1 MPAIVLFALF
11 FILVAARVPIAMTM
25 GISTAVSFVVGNYT
39 NSLFVIPQQI
49 VEGVDS
55 APLLAIPFFILAGL
69 MMNST
74 GLTDKIFDFCMA
86 LIGHVRGGL
95 AQVVVVASMIFAGI
109 SGTAV
114 ADCAGLGVIQVKAMT
129 DRGYKRDFSAAITLA
144 ASVVGPIIPPSVP
157 FVIYSYLAGTSV
169 ARMFLGGVLPG
180 VAIGIILMIFN
191 YVLSFRHNFPREK
204 RVPLKEILRRA
215 VHAIFAL
222 VAPVLIMGS
231 ILTGIVTATEAGVL
245 AATYTLILGL
255 AYRTLTWKKIWDVF
269 YESMIVSALI
279 MFIIGFSTAMGWLLA
294 IEDVPTLIANG
305 LLSLTNDRNMF
316 LFLLIIFMLIIG
328 CLVEGIPAMM
338 ITLPLLLPLADH
350 FGINR
355 IHFGLIVVYGIL
367 IGIATPPVGIG
378 LYIMVGVA
386 NISFEQITRAVAPY
400 LIPLIIALF
409 VITYWPDLTVWLP
422 TLILGAE

>member
-1 MPAIVLFALF
+1 VPAIILFAFF

-25 GISTAVSFVVGNYT
+25 GISTAISFVAGHYT
-39 NSLFVIPQQI
+39 NSFFVIPQQI

-95 AQVVVVASMIFAGI
+95 AQVVVVASMIFAGV

-129 DRGYKRDFSAAITLA
+129 DRGYTRDFSAAITLA

-191 YVLSFRHNFPREK
+191 YILSFRHNFPREK

-215 VHAIFAL
+215 VHAVFAL

-231 ILTGIVTATEAGVL
+231 ILTGFVTATEAGVL
-245 AATYTLILGL
+245 AAAYTLVLGL

-294 IEDVPTLIANG
+294 IEDVPSLIANG
-305 LLSLTNDRNMF
+305 LLSLTNDRNVF

-355 IHFGLIVVYGIL
+355 VHFGLIVVYGIL

-386 NISFEQITRAVAPY
+386 GVSFEQITKAVAPY

>member
-1 MPAIVLFALF
+1 MF
-11 FILVAARVPIAMTM
+11 
-25 GISTAVSFVVGNYT
+25 
-39 NSLFVIPQQI
+39 
-49 VEGVDS
+49 
-55 APLLAIPFFILAGL
+55 LAG
-69 MMNST
+69 
-74 GLTDKIFDFCMA
+74 I
-86 LIGHVRGGL
+86 VP
-95 AQVVVVASMIFAGI
+95 GI
-109 SGTAV
+109 
-114 ADCAGLGVIQVKAMT
+114 
-129 DRGYKRDFSAAITLA
+129 
-144 ASVVGPIIPPSVP
+144 
-157 FVIYSYLAGTSV
+157 
-169 ARMFLGGVLPG
+169 
-180 VAIGIILMIFN
+180 AIGIILMIFN
-191 YVLSFRHNFPREK
+191 YILSFRHNFPREK
-204 RVPLKEILRRA
+204 RVPVKVVLRRA
-215 VHAIFAL
+215 IHAIFAL

-231 ILTGIVTATEAGVL
+231 ILTGMVTATEAGVL
-245 AATYTLILGL
+245 AAAYCLVLGL
-255 AYRTLTWKKIWDVF
+255 AYRTLTWKKLWDVF

-279 MFIIGFSTAMGWLLA
+279 MFIIGFSTVMGWLLA

-305 LLSLTNDRNMF
+305 LLSLTNDRNVF

-355 IHFGLIVVYGIL
+355 VHFGLIVVYGIL

-400 LIPLIIALF
+400 LIPLVIALF

>member
-1 MPAIVLFALF
+1 
-11 FILVAARVPIAMTM
+11 
-25 GISTAVSFVVGNYT
+25 
-39 NSLFVIPQQI
+39 
-49 VEGVDS
+49 
-55 APLLAIPFFILAGL
+55 
-69 MMNST
+69 
-74 GLTDKIFDFCMA
+74 
-86 LIGHVRGGL
+86 
-95 AQVVVVASMIFAGI
+95 MIFAGV

-129 DRGYKRDFSAAITLA
+129 DRGYSRDFSAAITLA

-169 ARMFLGGVLPG
+169 ARMFLAGVLPG

-191 YVLSFRHNFPREK
+191 YIISFRHNFPREK
-204 RVPLKEILRRA
+204 RVPLKEVLRRA
-215 VHAIFAL
+215 VHAVFAL

-231 ILTGIVTATEAGVL
+231 ILTGFVTATEAGVL
-245 AATYTLILGL
+245 AAAYTLVLGL

-305 LLSLTNDRNMF
+305 LLSLTNDRYIF

-386 NISFEQITRAVAPY
+386 GISFEQITKAVAPY

-409 VITYWPDLTVWLP
+409 VITYWPGLSTWLP

>member
-1 MPAIVLFALF
+1 VTAIVLFSLF
-11 FILVAARVPIAMTM
+11 FIFVAARVPISMSL
-25 GISTAVSFVVGNYT
+25 GISTAISFIVGGHTASFY
-39 NSLFVIPQQI
+39 VIPLQV

-69 MMNST
+69 MMNDS

-95 AQVVVVASMIFAGI
+95 AQVVVVASMIFAGV

-129 DRGYKRDFSAAITLA
+129 ERGYSRDFSAAITLA

-169 ARMFLGGVLPG
+169 ARMFLGGILPG
-180 VAIGIILMIFN
+180 VAIGFILMIFN

-204 RVPLKEILRRA
+204 RVPVREVLRRGI
-215 VHAIFAL
+215 HGIFAL
-222 VAPVLIMGS
+222 VAPVIIMGS
-231 ILTGIVTATEAGVL
+231 ILTGVVTATEAGVL
-245 AATYTLILGL
+245 AASYTLLLGL
-255 AYRTLTWKKIWDVF
+255 AYRKLTWQKLWNIF
-269 YESMIVSALI
+269 YETMIVSALI

-294 IEDVPTLIANG
+294 IEDIPTLVAKG
-305 LLSLTNDRNMF
+305 LLSLTNDRNVF

-328 CLVEGIPAMM
+328 CVVEGIPAML

-350 FGINR
+350 FGIDR
-355 IHFGLIVVYGIL
+355 VHFGLIFVYGIL
-367 IGIATPPVGIG
+367 IGIATPPMGIG
-378 LYIMVGVA
+378 LYIMVSVA
-386 NISFEQITRAVAPY
+386 GISFERVFKAVAPY
-400 LIPLIIALF
+400 LVPLIIALF
-409 VITYWPDLTVWLP
+409 LITYWPDLTLWVP
-422 TLILGAE
+422 NLILGAE

>member
-11 FILVAARVPIAMTM
+11 FILVAARVPIGMTM

-39 NSLFVIPQQI
+39 SSFFVIPQQI

-55 APLLAIPFFILAGL
+55 PPLLAIPFFILAGL

-95 AQVVVVASMIFAGI
+95 AQVVVVASMIFAGV

-129 DRGYKRDFSAAITLA
+129 DRGYPRDFSAAITLA

-169 ARMFLGGVLPG
+169 ARMFLAGVLPG

-191 YVLSFRHNFPREK
+191 YILSFRHNFPREK
-204 RVPLKEILRRA
+204 RVPLKEVLRRA
-215 VHAIFAL
+215 IHAFFAL

-231 ILTGIVTATEAGVL
+231 ILTGFVTATEAGVL
-245 AATYTLILGL
+245 AAAYTLVLGL

-279 MFIIGFSTAMGWLLA
+279 MFIIGFSTVMGWLLA

-305 LLSLTNDRNMF
+305 LLSLTNDRYIF

-355 IHFGLIVVYGIL
+355 VHFGLIVVYGIL

-386 NISFEQITRAVAPY
+386 NISFEQITKAVVPY

-409 VITYWPDLTVWLP
+409 VITYWPGLSTWLP

>member
-1 MPAIVLFALF
+1 MPAIVLFSLF
-11 FILVAARVPIAMTM
+11 FILVAARVPIGMTM

-39 NSLFVIPQQI
+39 SSFFVIPQQI

-74 GLTDKIFDFCMA
+74 GLTDKLFDFCMA

-95 AQVVVVASMIFAGI
+95 AQVVVVASMIFAGV

-129 DRGYKRDFSAAITLA
+129 DRGYSRDFSAAITLA

-169 ARMFLGGVLPG
+169 ARMFLAGVLPG

-191 YVLSFRHNFPREK
+191 YIISFRHNFPREK
-204 RVPLKEILRRA
+204 RVPLKEVLRRA
-215 VHAIFAL
+215 IHALFAL

-231 ILTGIVTATEAGVL
+231 ILTGFVTATEAGVL
-245 AATYTLILGL
+245 AAAYTLVLGL

-305 LLSLTNDRNMF
+305 LLSLTNDRYIF

-355 IHFGLIVVYGIL
+355 VHFGLIVVYGIL

-386 NISFEQITRAVAPY
+386 GISFEQITKAVAPY

-409 VITYWPDLTVWLP
+409 VITYWPGLSTWLP